1 MARVISRCAAY
12 LCCVCIGAGTAQAQ
26 GVRTVDAGLAVR
38 NQAANARREGDLAV
52 QREKLTVKEQIA
64 EIEGEQLRVL
74 QQILDAQT
82 SFGGQGIPG
91 TIDALEAGASASAIC
106 GLSLRRG

>member
-1 MARVISRCAAY
+1 MRGISL
-12 LCCVCIGAGTAQAQ
+12 LCLHQRLGTAQAQ
-26 GVRTVDAGLAVR
+26 GVPTVDAGLAVR
-38 NQAANARREGDLAV
+38 NQAANAHREGDLAV

-64 EIEGEQLRVL
+64 EIEREQLRVL

-91 TIDALEAGASASAIC
+91 TIDALEAGASTRAIC
-106 GLSLRRG
+106 RLSIRHG